1 LVTPSSGRGARG
13 GIGDSEGSG
22 VGKTPGVGYGP
33 GGRGGSGITAPR
45 VLYNPDPEFSEEAR
59 KAKYQGTVRLWA
71 VIGADGRP
79 RDIRV
84 QQSLG
89 MGLDEKAVEALRM
102 WRFQPGTKDG
112 HPVAVEISVEV
123 NFHLF

>member
-1 LVTPSSGRGARG
+1 
-13 GIGDSEGSG
+13 
-22 VGKTPGVGYGP
+22 
-33 GGRGGSGITAPR
+33 
-45 VLYNPDPEFSEEAR
+45 
-59 KAKYQGTVRLWA
+59 
-71 VIGADGRP
+71 
-79 RDIRV
+79 
-84 QQSLG
+84 